1 MIATHYGTPAAVDA
15 RVREEFVEH
24 LCLVNEDFNH
34 EKRALLEEN
43 DALAAEN
50 VTLRKEAEQYRAA
63 EEAQI
68 ALRLKMEQERDSL
81 QRLANNRAEQRDSL
95 AAHLNRVTGL
105 VLDLDECE
113 QDSEEMGI
121 AWDTLNSAIQEPAS
135 TSLARH
141 DADLLAQPFKN
152 ISGCSDHSCLI
163 RKPEGMGTN
172 GGCRCHTDRSKASII
187 IQRLATLRDK
197 AAGGF

>member
-1 MIATHYGTPAAVDA
+1 MAIDQLYT
-15 RVREEFVEH
+15 
-24 LCLVNEDFNH
+24 
-34 EKRALLEEN
+34 
-43 DALAAEN
+43 DALKELEQVKAARDEYRN
-50 VTLRKEAEQYRAA
+50 HLETICEMTGQGSDIGAAHEAVNALIEERDQYRAA

-68 ALRLKMEQERDSL
+68 ALRQKMQQERDSL
-81 QRLANNRAEQRDSL
+81 QRLADNRAEQRDSL
-95 AAHLNRVTGL
+95 AAHMNRITGL

-121 AWDTLNSAIQEPAS
+121 AWDTLNSAIQEPAT
-135 TSLARH
+135 TSLARR

-197 AAGGF
+197 AVGGL